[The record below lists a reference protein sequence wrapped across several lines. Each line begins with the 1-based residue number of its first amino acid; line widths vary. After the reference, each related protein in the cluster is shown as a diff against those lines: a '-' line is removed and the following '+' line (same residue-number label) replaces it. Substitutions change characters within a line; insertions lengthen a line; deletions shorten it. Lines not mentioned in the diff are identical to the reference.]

1 MKKQIMQADQI
12 KVNETKNKDGSVT
25 YEMLMSN
32 KQYKVM
38 SKVLAKS
45 GYTIASYFKA
55 FMENLVKEDADGPV
69 HQWLD
74 QLIVESGDE
83 LGVKKEAIKKAKA
96 RIAKRSKNNGEL
108 VNNE

>member
-1 MKKQIMQADQI
+1 MKTDQI
-12 KVNETKNKDGSVT
+12 KVNVTENKDGSVT

-38 SKVLAKS
+38 SKVFAKS
-45 GYTIASYFKA
+45 GYTIAFYFKV

-83 LGVKKEAIKKAKA
+83 LGVKKEAIEKAKL
-96 RIAKRSKNNGEL
+96 RIAKHSKNNGEL

>member
-1 MKKQIMQADQI
+1 MKKQIMQTDQI

-38 SKVLAKS
+38 SKALAKS

-74 QLIVESGDE
+74 SWLLNQGMSSV
-83 LGVKKEAIKKAKA
+83 
-96 RIAKRSKNNGEL
+96 
-108 VNNE
+108 

>member
-1 MKKQIMQADQI
+1 MQTDQI

-38 SKVLAKS
+38 SKALAKS

-83 LGVKKEAIKKAKA
+83 LGVKK
-96 RIAKRSKNNGEL
+96 RSNWKGKSPDCQAL
-108 VNNE
+108 

>member
-1 MKKQIMQADQI
+1 MKTDQI
-12 KVNETKNKDGSVT
+12 KVNVTENKDGSAT

-32 KQYKVM
+32 QQYKVM
-38 SKVLAKS
+38 SKVFAKS

-69 HQWLD
+69 HRWLD

-83 LGVKKEAIKKAKA
+83 LGVKKEAIEKAKA